1 MRQGLQIYPIKSGTM
16 TVSKENDGYKFVF
29 DFRDDAGY
37 EITGEWKGTVNVV
50 DYSNP

>member
-1 MRQGLQIYPIKSGTM
+1 MRQGLQIYWLLSRVVP
-16 TVSKENDGYKFVF
+16 VSKENDGYKFVF